1 MYSLAA
7 ALRDGRDGAVSM
19 THAPIFFAVAE
30 QRPGAFEPSYEWQEV
45 AQGQSV
51 ASGLDVRC
59 HAMLPAP
66 LLPAPL
72 PHASP
77 PAAVRLPSCSRAP
90 PRGCARHAMLRCCGA
105 GAPVARRL
113 AQDPR
118 AHPAHVAAA
127 GAVQLRAG
135 GRAGGRAGWRMGVR
149 GGLPVTNQRLTSA
162 LPARSH

>member
-30 QRPGAFEPSYEWQEV
+30 QRPDAFEPSYEWQEV

-77 PAAVRLPSCSRAP
+77 PAAVRR
-90 PRGCARHAMLRCCGA
+90 REGARVTPCC
-105 GAPVARRL
+105 
-113 AQDPR
+113 
-118 AHPAHVAAA
+118 AAA
-127 GAVQLRAG
+127 VQVRLSLDGSHKTLARILPTWRLQARCSCGRAG
-135 GRAGGRAGWRMGVR
+135 GRAGGRVGGWES
-149 GGLPVTNQRLTSA
+149 GGAYQ
-162 LPARSH
+162 

>member
-30 QRPGAFEPSYEWQEV
+30 QRPDAFEPSYEWQEV

-90 PRGCARHAMLRCCGA
+90 PRGCARHAC
-105 GAPVARRL
+105 
-113 AQDPR
+113 
-118 AHPAHVAAA
+118 AAA
-127 GAVQLRAG
+127 VQVRLSLDGSHKTLARILPTWRLQARCSCGRAG
-135 GRAGGRAGWRMGVR
+135 GRAGGRVGGWES
-149 GGLPVTNQRLTSA
+149 GGAYQ
-162 LPARSH
+162 